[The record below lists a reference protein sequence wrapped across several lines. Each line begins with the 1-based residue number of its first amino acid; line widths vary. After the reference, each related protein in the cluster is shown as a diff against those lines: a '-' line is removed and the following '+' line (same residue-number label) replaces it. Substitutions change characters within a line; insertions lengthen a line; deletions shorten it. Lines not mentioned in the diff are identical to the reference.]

1 MKVFLDS
8 NDSVKYFFTLNK
20 EFPNGK
26 LQRITGIPFNISNYV
41 LIYVWHV
48 IILSYSK
55 EIPKNLNLYLRK
67 VTFPLIPQFWS
78 NLSKLLLTY
87 YKHK

>member
-41 LIYVWHV
+41 LIM
-48 IILSYSK
+48 
-55 EIPKNLNLYLRK
+55 
-67 VTFPLIPQFWS
+67 FGM
-78 NLSKLLLTY
+78 LLF
-87 YKHK
+87 